1 MSSKQRVNSVPNVP
15 SNNRQGRELWN
26 VWWTALELGLM
37 SFGGPIAHLGYF
49 HKTYVVRKKW
59 IDEKSFA
66 DLVALCQF
74 LPGPASSQVG
84 IGIGAMRAGLSGAI
98 VAWLGFT
105 LPSVLL
111 LIAFAYLIHGF
122 DVGGAGWI
130 HGLKLVAVVVVAQ
143 AVLGMASKLA
153 AGRIRASI
161 AFGALAAVL
170 LWQAPW
176 VQVAVIAV
184 AGLVG
189 MLLFKEESP
198 PEVQVQHPS
207 VRISYKTGIIC
218 LSLFVV
224 ILIGLPIIR
233 LVTANEWVVLMDS
246 FYRTGS
252 LVFGGGHVVVP
263 LLETETMLNGWMSK
277 EEFVAGYGAVQAVPG
292 PLFTFAAYLG
302 VFIQGIPGAVLA
314 IFAVFLPGFLL
325 VIGSM
330 PFWNSLRRI
339 PRLQGAMVSMNAA
352 VVGILFAALYDP
364 IWTSSVTTSIEF
376 IIAAALFLL
385 LIFWKLPPWTIVIL
399 GAVAGQIWL

>member
-1 MSSKQRVNSVPNVP
+1 MSSSQPVKSVPNTP
-15 SNNRQGRELWN
+15 PNNSQRRELWN
-26 VWWTALELGLM
+26 VWWTALELGLT

-84 IGIGAMRAGLSGAI
+84 IGIGALRAGLPGAI

-111 LIAFAYLIHGF
+111 LIAFAYLIHGI
-122 DVGGAGWI
+122 DVGTAGWI
-130 HGLKLVAVVVVAQ
+130 HGLKLVAVAVVAQ
-143 AVLGMASKLA
+143 AVLGMAGKLA
-153 AGRIRASI
+153 SGRLRASI
-161 AFGALAAVL
+161 AFAALAAVL

-176 VQVAVIAV
+176 MQVAVIAL

-189 MLLFKEESP
+189 MLLFKQESP
-198 PEVQVQHPS
+198 PEVQHQSIRLSH
-207 VRISYKTGIIC
+207 KTGVIC
-218 LSLFVV
+218 LSLFAV
-224 ILIGLPIIR
+224 ILIGLPLVR
-233 LVTANEWVVLMDS
+233 LVTGNEWVVLMDS

-263 LLETETMLNGWMSK
+263 LLETETMLNGWMNK

-302 VFIQGIPGAVLA
+302 VLIQGIPGAVLA
-314 IFAVFLPGFLL
+314 VLAVFLPGFLL

-339 PRLQGAMVSMNAA
+339 ARLQGAMASMNAA

-364 IWTSSVTTSIEF
+364 IWTSSVTSSIEL
-376 IIAAALFLL
+376 IIAAALFVLL
-385 LIFWKLPPWTIVIL
+385 LFWKLPPWIVVVL

>member
-1 MSSKQRVNSVPNVP
+1 
-15 SNNRQGRELWN
+15 
-26 VWWTALELGLM
+26 M

-111 LIAFAYLIHGF
+111 LIAFAYLIYGV

-130 HGLKLVAVVVVAQ
+130 HGLKLVAVAIVAQ
-143 AVLGMASKLA
+143 AVLGMANKLA
-153 AGRIRASI
+153 AGRLRASI

-176 VQVAVIAV
+176 VQVAIIAAAGV
-184 AGLVG
+184 AG
-189 MLLFKEESP
+189 MLLFKEERSP
-198 PEVQVQHPS
+198 DVQHQS
-207 VRISYKTGIIC
+207 VRVSYKTGIIC

-224 ILIGLPIIR
+224 ILIGLPIVR
-233 LVTANEWVVLMDS
+233 LVTGNEWVVLMDS

-292 PLFTFAAYLG
+292 PLFTFAAYIG
-302 VFIQGIPGAVLA
+302 VFIQGVPGAVLA
-314 IFAVFLPGFLL
+314 IVAVFLPGFLL

-339 PRLQGAMVSMNAA
+339 TRLQGAMASMNAA

-376 IIAAALFLL
+376 IIAAALFVLL
-385 LIFWKLPPWTIVIL
+385 VFWKLPPWTIVIL